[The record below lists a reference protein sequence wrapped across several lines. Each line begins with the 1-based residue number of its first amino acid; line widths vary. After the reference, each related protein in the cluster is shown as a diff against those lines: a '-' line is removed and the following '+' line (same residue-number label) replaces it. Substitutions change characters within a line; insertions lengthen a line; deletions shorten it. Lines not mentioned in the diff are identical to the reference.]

1 MRNKAK
7 WLVILAA
14 VMLAFQVAAQDKEA
28 VVEEKPAVKA
38 IGEEPTDEKDSVL
51 ETQMQKVSYAIGMN
65 MAKNFQMQ
73 GIEIDVDMMVRG
85 LKDVLAGNESLMTDA
100 EIRTVMMAFQAE
112 LQAKQQEK
120 MKVDSD
126 KNTKE
131 GEAFLA
137 ENKKKEG
144 VVTLDSG
151 LQYKI
156 IKEGEGEKPSKD
168 DTVSVHYKGT
178 LVDGTKF
185 DSSYDRGQPAEFKV
199 GGVIPGWTE
208 ALQLMTVGSKWQL
221 CIPSDLAYGERQAG
235 PVIGPN
241 STLIFEVE
249 LLEIK

>member
-1 MRNKAK
+1 
-7 WLVILAA
+7 
-14 VMLAFQVAAQDKEA
+14 MLNSKEESINTHRDAFLHKFGSCFANNIQ
-28 VVEEKPAVKA
+28 PHFY
-38 IGEEPTDEKDSVL
+38 GFRLFP
-51 ETQMQKVSYAIGMN
+51 
-65 MAKNFQMQ
+65 
-73 GIEIDVDMMVRG
+73 
-85 LKDVLAGNESLMTDA
+85 
-100 EIRTVMMAFQAE
+100 
-112 LQAKQQEK
+112 
-120 MKVDSD
+120 
-126 KNTKE
+126 KE
-131 GEAFLA
+131 GDVFLE